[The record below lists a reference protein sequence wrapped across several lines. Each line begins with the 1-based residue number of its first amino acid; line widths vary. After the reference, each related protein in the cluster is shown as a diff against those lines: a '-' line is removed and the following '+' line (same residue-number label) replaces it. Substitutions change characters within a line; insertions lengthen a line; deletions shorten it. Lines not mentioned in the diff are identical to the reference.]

1 MEFITSIDD
10 FSIGMCVVCFY
21 DGRML
26 DDLRVVRISRATG
39 DEKPKLELESM
50 ILFPG
55 KRFRFVAS
63 PLFGAPKRN
72 DEWVMLREEGLFGED
87 TFSQQELPCK
97 FRKMPTASGN

>member
-55 KRFRFVAS
+55 KRFRFGVS
-63 PLFGAPKRN
+63 PLLSGSRRN
-72 DEWVMLREEGLFGED
+72 DEWVMLGEESGGED
-87 TFSQQELPCK
+87 TFSRQELPYRFGK
-97 FRKMPTASGN
+97 TSNSGN